1 MRVTCRAIVL
11 LTALLM
17 LFIEPGANAQALNG
31 RAVGE
36 RAADRQSRPD
46 TAHSYRAEEPRFRK
60 ITDPTGKYVRML
72 IPGHHHTSETG
83 MPELPVYSRLVEV
96 PEGMEV
102 IVVLSGI
109 SSRRIRL
116 TDQGAGGAELF
127 PAQPARTKN
136 EAQDEKVTFKDRKIY
151 ATRGVISHDT
161 VVISYEGIHRGQ
173 RLANIAVYPAFY
185 DPRGGYVDLITSME
199 MDIRFEPSPVK
210 GDEEYSAKNEKGGY
224 ASDAYVPGYSDK
236 PVQMIIVTDSAFTG
250 HLAPLVRWK
259 LLKGI
264 RTTVICKTTGPPDT
278 VYHDLKRRISE
289 VWFNSID
296 SDNPVQYLLIVGD
309 PAIIPTAKV
318 TTNVSDLYYG
328 EFDGEGDY
336 IPELF
341 IGRLPVSDTTQL
353 KGMVKKII
361 DYETWNYGSSND
373 FWSGALA
380 TAGNAPGFELYMN
393 GQIQY
398 IYNNYLSKDTSLKA
412 VRWLYP
418 EAQLKDD
425 SLKTMFNKGLAIL
438 NYTGHGEATGFS
450 DPQFRASMVSAL
462 TNVDEYPIII
472 ANACRTAQINVTP
485 CFATSM
491 VNASGKGAIG
501 YIGCTNDSY
510 WVDDFFWAV
519 GPGTPGLDVT
529 YETSG
534 KGAFDRL
541 FHTHL
546 EPPGEWYHTM
556 GQINFSGNMSVSAST
571 SPRKRYYW
579 ETYILLGDPSLS
591 PVIGRP
597 EQFDVEIPHTIPQEL
612 TSLSFYADPF
622 SYAALSDFDNLWDA
636 KFVSP
641 SGNISLTIPPG
652 VKDSC
657 LLVITGQN
665 KLPFIKTIYFGT
677 VPGAFLTVVNTVL
690 DDFGGNHNCIPEYG
704 ETIRLIV
711 TLKNIGQGAS
721 LQIQAGISTTSSMIN
736 IESGTAS
743 VGTLLPGA
751 SFTILGNFIF
761 NVSDQVEDG
770 EMASLLLTLTDNS
783 KEYKFGIDMTLLAP
797 QLEILSSVHD
807 DSNIGNTN
815 FLPDPGETI
824 NLIVKVKNVGSS
836 AASGQ
841 VTVTPSGPWLSLQ
854 ESELPSGVIEPGEE
868 KSVSFEARISDLA
881 LSGTVIPYNVRFV
894 CGQYEAEGVWSIS
907 TGKTRETW
915 EFNRFDVFPW
925 IQNTEY
931 PWTITSS
938 SSFENVLSAR
948 SGAIP
953 DKHETVLS
961 IYVNHPVADTISF
974 YSRTSSEPIYD
985 ELIFMIDSVIDMSV
999 SGDTPWAL
1007 RKKLLSPGV
1016 HLLEWIYKKDVSLSG
1031 GLDAAWIDMITFP
1044 DISFLEADLHI
1055 DTVYPPPPSAVL
1067 NDVIITGRV
1076 INLGRNALTSF
1087 PLAYRINDG
1096 ELVNETF
1103 FRKIDPGDTLEVAF
1117 TQKCN
1122 LLPDVGYKIYIFNR
1136 LPEDGYAGNDTAFV
1150 SFVKSGT
1157 GPEILE
1163 KSVRVLPNPFRESF
1177 VLELDFDG
1185 EENTIIE
1192 IVNSGGQVVMRRT
1205 PGLIPGRNRIP
1216 FDCRHLASGIYTL
1229 RINQGGRSIA
1239 LKVVKIQAG
1248 Y

>member
-1 MRVTCRAIVL
+1 MRVTYRVIIL
-11 LTALLM
+11 LTALLV
-17 LFIEPGANAQALNG
+17 LSGGPGAKAQAFNG
-31 RAVGE
+31 RAGGE
-36 RAADRQSRPD
+36 SAAERPLRPAVTRA
-46 TAHSYRAEEPRFRK
+46 YRAQEPQFRK
-60 ITDPTGKYVRML
+60 ITDPSGKYVRML

-83 MPELPVYSRLVEV
+83 MPELPVYSQLVEV

-102 IVVLSGI
+102 IVSLSGI
-109 SSRRIRL
+109 SSRRIRF
-116 TDQGAGGAELF
+116 TDQGAGHTELF
-127 PAQPARTKN
+127 PAQPAKTKN
-136 EAQDEKVTFKDRKIY
+136 VTQDEKVTFKDRKAY
-151 ATRGVISHDT
+151 GTRGVISHDT

-185 DPRGGYVDLITSME
+185 DPKGGYIDLITSMD

-210 GDEEYSAKNEKGGY
+210 GDEEDSIKSEKGGY

-236 PVQMIIVTDSAFTG
+236 PVQMIIVTDSAFTR

-264 RTTVICKTTGPPDT
+264 PTTLICKTTGPPDS

-289 VWFNSID
+289 VWFNSLD

-328 EFDGEGDY
+328 EFDGDGDY

-373 FWSGALA
+373 FWAGALT
-380 TAGNAPGFELYMN
+380 TAGNAAGFELYMN
-393 GQIQY
+393 GQVKY
-398 IYNNYLSKDTSLKA
+398 IYDNYLGKDTSLNA

-425 SLKTMFNKGLAIL
+425 SLKTLFNKGLAIL
-438 NYTGHGEATGFS
+438 NYTGHGEAAGFS
-450 DPQFRASMVSAL
+450 DPQFRASMVSDL
-462 TNVDEYPIII
+462 TNVDEYPLII

-491 VNASGKGAIG
+491 VNAAGKGAIG

-541 FHTHL
+541 FHTHE

-556 GQINFSGNMSVSAST
+556 GQINFSGNLSVSSST

-597 EQFDVEIPHTIPQEL
+597 EQFDVEIPRTIPQEL
-612 TSLSFYADPF
+612 TSLSFFADPF

-641 SGNISLTIPPG
+641 SGNISLAIPPG

-665 KLPFIKTIYFGT
+665 KRPFIKTIYFGT
-677 VPGAFLTVVNTVL
+677 VPGAFLTVENTVL
-690 DDFGGNHNCIPEYG
+690 DDFAGNRNGIPEYG
-704 ETIRLIV
+704 EVIRLIV
-711 TLKNIGQGAS
+711 TVKNLGQSTS
-721 LQIQAGISTTSSMIN
+721 LAIQAGLSASSGMITV
-736 IESGTAS
+736 EAGTAS

-751 SFTILGNFIF
+751 SYTISGNFIF
-761 NVSDQVEDG
+761 SVSDQVEDG
-770 EMASLLLTLTDNS
+770 ELASLLLTLTDNS
-783 KEYKFGIDMTLLAP
+783 KQYKFGIDMTLHAP

-807 DSNIGNTN
+807 DSNSGNAN

-824 NLIVKVKNVGSS
+824 NLNVKVKNVGSS
-836 AASGQ
+836 AASGH
-841 VTVTPSGPWLSLQ
+841 VTITSSGPWLSLQ
-854 ESELPSGVIEPGEE
+854 EPELPTGVIEPGKE
-868 KSVSFEARISDLA
+868 KSVSFGAIISDLA

-894 CGQYEAEGVWSIS
+894 CGNYEAEGTWSIS
-907 TGKTRETW
+907 TGRTRETW

-925 IQNTEY
+925 IQRSEY

-938 SSFENVLSAR
+938 SAFENVLSAR

-953 DKHETVLS
+953 DKNETVLS
-961 IYVNHPVADTISF
+961 IYMNNPVADTISF

-985 ELIFMIDSVIDMSV
+985 ELIFMIDSVVDMRI

-1007 RKKLLSPGV
+1007 RKKLLNPGV

-1044 DISFLEADLHI
+1044 DISFLEADLRI

-1076 INLGRNALTSF
+1076 INFGRNALTSF

-1103 FRKIDPGDTLEVAF
+1103 FSKIDPGDTLEVAF
-1117 TQKCN
+1117 AQKCN
-1122 LLPDVGYKIYIFNR
+1122 LLPDVAYKIYIFNR

-1150 SFVKSGT
+1150 SFIKSGT
-1157 GPEILE
+1157 GPEIRE
-1163 KSVRVLPNPFRESF
+1163 ESVRVLPNPFRESF
-1177 VLELDFDG
+1177 ILELDFDG
-1185 EENTIIE
+1185 EENTTVEIID
-1192 IVNSGGQVVMRRT
+1192 SGGRVVLRRV
-1205 PGLIPGRNRIP
+1205 PGLVPGRNRIP
-1216 FDCRHLASGIYTL
+1216 FDCRHLASGVYTL
-1229 RINQGGRSIA
+1229 RINHGGRGIT
-1239 LKVVKIQAG
+1239 LKVVKTQTG
-1248 Y
+1248 H